1 MQYCIINNDIAL
13 LMHYRALLQMPGYV
27 QVCTNCTTFIHSS
40 AILFDMRQESRPQNI
55 YDFGSVIHK
64 LFSSMIFNFF
74 SYLFFYISTAYGL
87 SDANAYILVFD
98 LLCPDSFDYVSG
110 MYSQIADG
118 RNLSR
123 VPVVNIPMLTFLQK
137 LLNEIKLQVL

>member
-1 MQYCIINNDIAL
+1 MTLGVRNPRFRSL
-13 LMHYRALLQMPGYV
+13 G
-27 QVCTNCTTFIHSS
+27 
-40 AILFDMRQESRPQNI
+40 
-55 YDFGSVIHK
+55 K
-64 LFSSMIFNFF
+64 LFSSLFF
-74 SYLFFYISTAYGL
+74 KFFLFFYSSTAYGL

-123 VPVVNIPMLTFLQK
+123 IPVVNSSSNIFVYIFTAVCLPNKMNYIHIFLGCRG
-137 LLNEIKLQVL
+137 

>member
-1 MQYCIINNDIAL
+1 
-13 LMHYRALLQMPGYV
+13 
-27 QVCTNCTTFIHSS
+27 
-40 AILFDMRQESRPQNI
+40 
-55 YDFGSVIHK
+55 
-64 LFSSMIFNFF
+64 MIFNFF

-123 VPVVNIPMLTFLQK
+123 VPVVNIPMLTFLQL

>member
-1 MQYCIINNDIAL
+1 
-13 LMHYRALLQMPGYV
+13 
-27 QVCTNCTTFIHSS
+27 
-40 AILFDMRQESRPQNI
+40 
-55 YDFGSVIHK
+55 
-64 LFSSMIFNFF
+64 MIFNFF

-123 VPVVNIPMLTFLQK
+123 VPVVIIRIPI
-137 LLNEIKLQVL
+137 EICLRFYKNY